1 MNIEYNKDYYKPN
14 ILMLKNL
21 KKRKFP
27 INLATLINDITSS
40 RAIDLCGNNRNEDI
54 WNELINVQSMN
65 QIKDWIIKFRESFDL
80 KYDFTNEKRYGDEI
94 RKEEGYLLSE
104 LLLNENEYFPFLE

>member
-21 KKRKFP
+21 KKRKIP

-40 RAIDLCGNNRNEDI
+40 RAIDLCGNN
-54 WNELINVQSMN
+54 
-65 QIKDWIIKFRESFDL
+65 
-80 KYDFTNEKRYGDEI
+80 
-94 RKEEGYLLSE
+94 
-104 LLLNENEYFPFLE
+104 